1 MLDSEKKRRYLE
13 ELEVCVKSM
22 HTWRS
27 CIYGKRKKELVV
39 VFIIVSVK
47 SISQHISIYQSITKK
62 QTNYC
67 GKMWQPGS
75 LHWWLFA
82 ELRVYTVGEQ
92 VPELTGGFLD
102 PAMDL
107 VQVIA
112 FYLTISRIGHCI
124 FKTCVG
130 DMTAGCEGGAAATF
144 CLSLLKLV
152 SSVHDASAEAK
163 ELFPLYLW
171 TTGICFVNYNSLT
184 HLKGS

>member
-92 VPELTGGFLD
+92 VPGVVRWLFRPSIGSCSGDCISSDNIKNWAWQIQNLCGRHDGRLGRRSRRDFLFVFAEIGF
-102 PAMDL
+102 MN
-107 VQVIA
+107 
-112 FYLTISRIGHCI
+112 TWC
-124 FKTCVG
+124 
-130 DMTAGCEGGAAATF
+130 F
-144 CLSLLKLV
+144 C
-152 SSVHDASAEAK
+152 
-163 ELFPLYLW
+163 W
-171 TTGICFVNYNSLT
+171 G
-184 HLKGS
+184 